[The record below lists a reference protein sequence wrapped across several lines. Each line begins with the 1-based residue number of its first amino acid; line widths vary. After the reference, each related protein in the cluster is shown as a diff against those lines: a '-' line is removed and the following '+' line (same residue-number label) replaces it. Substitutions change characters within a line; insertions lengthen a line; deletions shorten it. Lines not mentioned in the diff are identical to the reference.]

1 MGRPSIESMKK
12 AGLSLALFAAIA
24 VIFVVGTHFLVR
36 NQVAKNDEMLLL
48 KNINQIIPSE
58 RYDNNL
64 VESRYNLKAEDSGLE
79 NDAIV
84 FVATK
89 KGQAVATIFEMTTLR
104 GYGVIT
110 LLVGVNTKDQTLAGV
125 RVVRHTET
133 PGLGDKIEVKKSHW
147 ILKFKGKSLNNPA
160 LSGWFVKKDGGEFD
174 QFTGATIT
182 PRAIVNTTKSI
193 LLYAKAHLND
203 LNQKIIAYN
212 KNRSSN
218 KLGIQTRH

>member
-1 MGRPSIESMKK
+1 MGRSSIESMKK

-24 VIFVVGTHFLVR
+24 VVFVVGTHFLVR